1 MHKIVRAPLRALAPT
16 RVRPN
21 HLTYGRLVTGLAA
34 SVGFAT
40 QEPEWVL
47 WSAAVFFL
55 SMLLDR
61 ADGELARLQN
71 SSSAFGHKLD
81 IVSDAVVNAAI
92 MVAIGLAVRGG
103 ALGDWSVL
111 MGIVAGGA
119 VAYVLLVM
127 VRAEQILGNG
137 TAKFEGAGGF
147 DPDDAMIALPL
158 AMVFGLGEWVLVA
171 ATVGAPLAA
180 IVITLHFQRL
190 RRAR

>member
-1 MHKIVRAPLRALAPT
+1 M
-16 RVRPN
+16 
-21 HLTYGRLVTGLAA
+21 
-34 SVGFAT
+34 
-40 QEPEWVL
+40 
-47 WSAAVFFL
+47 
-55 SMLLDR
+55 
-61 ADGELARLQN
+61 
-71 SSSAFGHKLD
+71 
-81 IVSDAVVNAAI
+81 
-92 MVAIGLAVRGG
+92 RGG

-127 VRAEQILGNG
+127 VRAEQILGDG